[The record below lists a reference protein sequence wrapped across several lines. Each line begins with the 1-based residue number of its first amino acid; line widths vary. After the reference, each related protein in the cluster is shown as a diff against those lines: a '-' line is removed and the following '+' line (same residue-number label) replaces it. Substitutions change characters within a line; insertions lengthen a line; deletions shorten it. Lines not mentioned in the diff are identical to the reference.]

1 MFFCGIL
8 CIRKGGATVIES
20 KLYAVEDLVELLHL
34 KNRRTIYRWIK
45 EGKINAV
52 KVSKRWYV
60 TESEIQ
66 RLLLEGENH
75 DQGE

>member
-1 MFFCGIL
+1 M
-8 CIRKGGATVIES
+8 IES
-20 KLYAVEDLVELLHL
+20 KKLYAVEDLVELLHL

-60 TESEIQ
+60 TENELQ

>member
-75 DQGE
+75 DQE